1 MVEKFIM
8 EGTVSGSGQIGNI
21 WNIEVLMDDLICDK
35 VRSIKDFTK
44 DWILEEFD
52 GLVEPQSS
60 TPYVQIGLI
69 IVM

>member
-35 VRSIKDFTK
+35 VRSIKDF
-44 DWILEEFD
+44 
-52 GLVEPQSS
+52 GL
-60 TPYVQIGLI
+60 
-69 IVM
+69 

>member
-44 DWILEEFD
+44 DF
-52 GLVEPQSS
+52 GL
-60 TPYVQIGLI
+60 
-69 IVM
+69 